1 MAKLTKDSKENMFF
15 GVCSGLAKYSGID
28 ATIIRL
34 GFIFGA
40 IFTGSILFWVYI
52 LLAIMMPSSNK
63 N

>member
-1 MAKLTKDSKENMFF
+1 MSRLSKDMKDNMLF

-40 IFTGSILFWVYI
+40 IFTGSILFWVYVI
-52 LLAIMMPSSNK
+52 LAIILPK
-63 N
+63 DA